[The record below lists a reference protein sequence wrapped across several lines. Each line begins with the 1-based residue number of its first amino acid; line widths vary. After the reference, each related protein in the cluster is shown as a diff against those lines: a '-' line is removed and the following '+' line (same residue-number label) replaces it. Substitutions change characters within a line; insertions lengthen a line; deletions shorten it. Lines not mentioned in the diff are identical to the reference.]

1 MPETVLLTGISGFIA
16 KRIALDLLEAGHT
29 VRGSLR
35 TPARAE
41 EVRAA
46 LRPHLS
52 DPAALDRLS
61 FVPLD
66 LTRDEGWAEAMAGMS
81 ALIHTASP
89 FPMAP
94 PRAEDDLIR
103 PAVDGTLRALGA
115 AAATG
120 VHRVVL
126 TSSVAAIEA
135 NPKVGRAP
143 LTEAD
148 WSEVSH
154 PRTTPYFKSK
164 LLAER
169 AAWDFV
175 AAHPDMRLT
184 TINPALVLGAP
195 LDARFGTSL
204 ELVARVLSGK
214 DPMQPDIGF
223 GIVDVADVAA
233 MHVRALDRPGTAG
246 KRYLASGGS
255 ASMPEIARHL
265 ARRYP
270 DRRIAT
276 RVAPVA
282 VLRLLSLFDRSVKTA
297 LAVIGPPPVFDTS
310 RARAELGID
319 FTPWETAVDR
329 AADAVVALKR

>member
-1 MPETVLLTGISGFIA
+1 MPETVLLTGITGFIA
-16 KRIALDLLEAGHT
+16 KRIARDLLEAGHT

-46 LRPHLS
+46 VRPHLS

-61 FVPLD
+61 FVSLD
-66 LTRDEGWAEAMAGMS
+66 LTRDEGWAEAMAGMT

-94 PRAEDDLIR
+94 PRHENDLIR

-115 AAATG
+115 AAAAG
-120 VHRVVL
+120 VNRVVL

-184 TINPALVLGAP
+184 TINPALVLGTP
-195 LDARFGTSL
+195 LDAKFGTSL

-223 GIVDVADVAA
+223 GIVDVADVSA
-233 MHVRALDRPGTAG
+233 MHVRALDRPESAG

-255 ASMPEIARHL
+255 VSMPEIARHL
-265 ARRYP
+265 ARRHP

-282 VLRLLSLFDRSVKTA
+282 VLRLLSLFDRSMKTA
-297 LAVIGPPPVFDTS
+297 LAVVGPPPVFDTS
-310 RARAELGID
+310 RARAEFGID

-329 AADAVVALKR
+329 AADAVLALKR